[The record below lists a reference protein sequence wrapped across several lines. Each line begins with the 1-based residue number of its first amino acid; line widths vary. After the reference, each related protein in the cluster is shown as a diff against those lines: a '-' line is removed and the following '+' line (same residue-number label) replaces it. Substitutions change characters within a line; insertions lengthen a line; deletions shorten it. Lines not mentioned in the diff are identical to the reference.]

1 MILVEIF
8 TRGGCILYLSNLIK
22 ELKIEK
28 IMGKTNINIS
38 NIQYDSR
45 QIKKNNIFICIQ
57 GFKTDG
63 HKYIKDVIEKGA
75 NAVVIDK
82 ELESYSDQITYL
94 KVKNSRKAM
103 ATLAKSFF
111 RDPLSTIDLIGVTG
125 TNGKT
130 TTTYLIKEILNKGGY
145 KTGLI
150 GTIEIHDGSQSIPAS
165 RTTPESLDIYRYL
178 AKMRDNKVEYVV
190 MEVSSHALALNR
202 VDTMQFKAAVFTN
215 LTQDHLDYHQTMHK
229 YALEKAKLFK
239 KVKSDGAS
247 IINNDDNYAD
257 FFKEKSSGE
266 IITYGIE
273 KKSTLQ
279 AVDIKLS
286 FRGVEFVLDDLNYR
300 LNLRG
305 KFNIYNSLA
314 AISVAK
320 SLDLNERIVKN
331 SLEGIVG
338 IPGRFE
344 AVDLSQDF
352 TVVID
357 YAHTPDGMM
366 NVLSSVQ
373 EFEHESII
381 VVFGCG
387 GDRDKTKRPL
397 MGELAV
403 READYVILTNDN
415 PRSEVPAT
423 IIDDIKAGIDQ
434 GKHRTAIFAIQDRKK
449 AINEAI
455 DLAHSG
461 DVVIIFGKGH
471 ETYQVFADHTI
482 DFNDKEVAK
491 AAIRRKLSGV

>member
-1 MILVEIF
+1 M
-8 TRGGCILYLSNLIK
+8 YLNNLIQ

-45 QIKKNNIFICIQ
+45 QIKKNNMFICIQ

-63 HKYIKDVIEKGA
+63 HKYIKDVIKKGA

-111 RDPLSTIDLIGVTG
+111 ENPLSTIDLIGVTG

-130 TTTYLIKEILNKGGY
+130 TTTFLIKEILNKGGY

-150 GTIEIHDGSQSIPAS
+150 GTIEIFDGSQSIPAS

-178 AKMRDNKVEYVV
+178 SKMRDNKVKYVV
-190 MEVSSHALALNR
+190 MEVSSHALALHR

-239 KVKSDGAS
+239 KVKSDGVS
-247 IINNDDNYAD
+247 IINNDDDYAD

-273 KKSTLQ
+273 NRSTLQ
-279 AVDIKLS
+279 AEAIKLS
-286 FRGVEFVLDDLNYR
+286 FRGVEFVLDGLNYR

-320 SLDLNERIVKN
+320 SLDFAEGILKN
-331 SLEGIVG
+331 SLEGIEG

-373 EFEHESII
+373 EFEHNNII

-423 IIDDIKAGIDQ
+423 IIDDIKAGIEQ
-434 GKHRTAIFAIQDRKK
+434 GKHRTTIFAIQDRKK

-455 DLAHSG
+455 DLAQTG

-482 DFNDKEVAK
+482 DFNDKKVAEVAIK
-491 AAIRRKLSGV
+491 RKLSGV